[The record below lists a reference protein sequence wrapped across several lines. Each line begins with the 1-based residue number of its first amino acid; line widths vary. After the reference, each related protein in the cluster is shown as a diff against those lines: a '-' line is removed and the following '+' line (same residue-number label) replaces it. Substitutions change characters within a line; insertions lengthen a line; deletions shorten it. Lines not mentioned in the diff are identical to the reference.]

1 MPFNQMSGYDTK
13 NVDSKYE
20 QHTEEK
26 KGREREK
33 RNRKEE
39 RGGESSR
46 EKNDQI
52 QCRNLFCS

>member
-1 MPFNQMSGYDTK
+1 MSGYDTK

-52 QCRNLFCS
+52 QCRNLFCR

>member
-1 MPFNQMSGYDTK
+1 MSGYDTK

-46 EKNDQI
+46 EKMTKSNAGI
-52 QCRNLFCS
+52 YSVVS